1 MINFEKYTLKNGLR
15 VLIHSDKSMP
25 IVAVNLLYN
34 VGAKHENPERTGFA
48 HLFEHL
54 MFGGSKHVPS
64 YDEVIENA
72 GGENNAFTNNDI
84 TNYHITLPKA
94 NLETALWVEGDRME
108 NLTLSQKSLD
118 VQKSVVIEEFNQRYL
133 NQPYGDVWLL
143 LRPLAYTKHP
153 YQWATIGK
161 TPDHIAEAT
170 LKDVKDFY
178 LTHYAPN
185 NAILS
190 IAGDVQSNEVMPMVE
205 KWFGS
210 IPAHQLTG
218 NTIEKE
224 PIQQDARFLEV
235 TRDVPYNAIYKVF
248 HMCNRLHPD
257 FAATDLIS
265 DILSNGKSSRL
276 FQNLVKNQAL
286 FSTIDSFITGDNE
299 EGLFAIAGRLNENV
313 SFEMA
318 EAAIAEELNK
328 IQQTPISIEE
338 LEKVK
343 NRFESNF
350 TFGLTNANE
359 KALSLC
365 QFELLDDAG
374 WVNSVVDNYRQVSGQ
389 QIMQVAQNLF
399 KPTNSSTLYYKTEQ
413 NR

>member
-94 NLETALWVEGDRME
+94 NLETALWVESDRME
-108 NLTLSQKSLD
+108 HLTLSQKSLD

-190 IAGDVQSNEVMPMVE
+190 IAGDVQSIEVMPMVE

-210 IPAHQLTG
+210 IPAHQLTD
-218 NTIEKE
+218 NSIDKE

-235 TRDVPYNAIYKVF
+235 TRNVPYSAIYKVF

-276 FQNLVKNQAL
+276 FQNLVKDKAL
-286 FSTIDSFITGDNE
+286 FSTIDSFITGDND

-328 IQQTPISIEE
+328 LQQTPISHEE

-365 QFELLDDAG
+365 QFELLGDAG
-374 WVNSVVDNYRQVSGQ
+374 WVNSVVDNYRQVSDQ
-389 QIMQVAQNLF
+389 QIMQVAKNLF